1 MALVTGASSGIGAET
16 APLLQAAGFV
26 VYGAARRADRL
37 GALGQDGMRI
47 LSMDVTDPAST
58 SAGIESVL
66 GETGRLD
73 VLVNNAGYGSYGA
86 VEDVPLEEA
95 RAQLEVNLLGAAA
108 LVALVLPQMRRQR
121 SGTIVNVSS
130 MGGRIH
136 TPLGG
141 WYHASKWA
149 LEGLSDGLRLEVAQF
164 GVRVVLVEP
173 GSTRTE
179 WGTVAAE
186 RLLATSG
193 SSAYARQAQAMA
205 RTLRKAAEP
214 GAGGTPPSLV
224 ARTVVKAATARRPRT
239 RYVVGR
245 DAHAAILARQLLPNR
260 AFDAMMRRM
269 TGVPRG

>member
-1 MALVTGASSGIGAET
+1 M
-16 APLLQAAGFV
+16 LQAERFV
-26 VYGAARRADRL
+26 VYGAARRVDRMA
-37 GALGQDGMRI
+37 ALGEDGVRL

-86 VEDVPLEEA
+86 VEDVPLPEA

-121 SGTIVNVSS
+121 SGTIVNISS

-149 LEGLSDGLRLEVAQF
+149 LEGLSDCLRLEVAPF
-164 GVRVVLVEP
+164 GVHVVLVEP
-173 GSTRTE
+173 GSTSTE
-179 WGTVAAE
+179 WGAVAAE

-214 GAGGTPPSLV
+214 GDRSASSPSHV

-239 RYVVGR
+239 RYVVGP
-245 DAHAAILARQLLPNR
+245 DARAAILARQLLPNR